1 MQVTLWI
8 ALLVAKGV
16 IWTMTTPKKGGGGR
30 GGTGTGGTKASP
42 IGNVERRD
50 YSGGAKSP
58 STKRPGGGKKR

>member
-1 MQVTLWI
+1 
-8 ALLVAKGV
+8 
-16 IWTMTTPKKGGGGR
+16 MTTPEKGAGR
-30 GGTGTGGTKASP
+30 RGDTRTGTKASP